1 MKRTGKWLIS
11 LLGRSLAI
19 LLVIFLFPA
28 ARSLYLRYM
37 PGMMGEIQTQSIVLA
52 QKLRSSSRLEVT
64 RVEEEGV
71 IQSKTSV
78 IILGTVGTATIRYR
92 YSASIGIDLNQVV
105 FTAESDR
112 IVFSLPDPEVL
123 NDGIEALQINRNDL
137 FSRAIDKSTETLL
150 NEQKEKCR
158 EQYLKEEHSQRIWK
172 DTIHAFE
179 ETICEWL
186 EPFGERHY
194 QFEFIPQNLQAVG

>member
-37 PGMMGEIQTQSIVLA
+37 PGMMGEIQTQSTVLA
-52 QKLRSSSRLEVT
+52 QKLQSTSRLEVT

-71 IQSKTSV
+71 IQSQTNV

-92 YSASIGIDLNQVV
+92 YSASIGIDLSQVV

-123 NDGIEALQINRNDL
+123 NDGIEALQINRNDF